1 MTSTITKRAFL
12 QCILHGIKDSVMPEN
27 VDISQRAASRE
38 LHIGES
44 SEGSI
49 DFKHCT
55 KNNLNYGILGSFEI
69 KVYCPVAFGKIRERF
84 NIWDT
89 VYVSSFSVEENQG
102 IFEKS
107 AGRSKAMFYTTYD
120 NAFCIKIISHAE
132 SLTLRNIFEPYFQH
146 IQNQP
151 STFLPIFFG
160 FYRIKI
166 NRIKKYILV
175 MNNVFNTHLSVT
187 EKYDIKGATISRES
201 TEEDK
206 AEKRALKDVAFIAS
220 NTILHLGDK
229 KGAVI
234 NQIFQDC
241 QFLEN
246 HLIMDYSLLI
256 GIHHEKSSFSVDVT
270 LHEQKGWVSEFKRD
284 FGGICASN
292 GKEIYLFGI
301 IDILQSYNTRKKIA
315 HAIKSLRY
323 GGEEKIST
331 INPVKYSQRFRTFL
345 VKCMD

>member
-1 MTSTITKRAFL
+1 MTSTTTRAFM

-27 VDISQRAASRE
+27 VDISQRTASRE

-55 KNNLNYGILGSFEI
+55 RYHLNYGIFGNFEI

-89 VYVSSFSVEENQG
+89 VYVSSFSVEENRG

-107 AGRSKAMFYTTYD
+107 AGGSKAMFYTTYD
-120 NAFCIKIISHAE
+120 NAFCLKTISFEE
-132 SLTLRNIFEPYFQH
+132 SKTLRNILEPYFQH

-151 STFLPIFFG
+151 NTLLPIFFG

-175 MNNVFNTHLSVT
+175 MNNVFNTHLGVH
-187 EKYDIKGATISRES
+187 EKYDIKGSTINRNSS
-201 TEEDK
+201 EEDK
-206 AEKRALKDVAFIAS
+206 IEKRALKDVAFITS

-229 KGAVI
+229 KSVLT

-246 HLIMDYSLLI
+246 LSIMDYSLLI

-270 LHEQKGWVSEFKRD
+270 LNEQKGWVSEFKRD